1 MTEEEMMQEIETL
14 RAANESLQT
23 ANNDLTAER
32 DSLTEENTNLKSTLA
47 AVEDEARKTKQLNYT
62 LARQLDAKPKESF
75 ENTLLSSM
83 GIKV

>member
-23 ANNDLTAER
+23 ANDDLTAER
-32 DSLTEENTNLKSTLA
+32 DSLAEENNTLRESVK

-62 LARQLDAKPKESF
+62 LARQLDAKPKATFEES
-75 ENTLLSSM
+75 LLNLVKR
-83 GIKV
+83 G